1 MPLQR
6 EFKGLADHLGLY
18 LAGKV
23 PVELNT
29 FLNQQISAEDFVN
42 PPDFFRWQGVS
53 AAQAV
58 VVSSGAIPE
67 GEMRRVRWI
76 GCSMTGAATSSGIM
90 APVVFHLDDYF
101 GVNPLYINAP
111 GDLPAVNATIVS
123 GWTLPGNG
131 LLLLPGMAIGLQT
144 QVYTGVGNL
153 TVRGVYQAQT
163 IKI

>member
-42 PPDFFRWQGVS
+42 PPDFFRWNGVTGTQGLVV
-53 AAQAV
+53 AAPAV
-58 VVSSGAIPE
+58 PE
-67 GEMRRVRWI
+67 GEMHRVRWI
-76 GCSMTGAATSSGIM
+76 GCSITGAATSSGIV
-90 APVVFHLDDYF
+90 APCVFHLDEYF

-123 GWTLPGNG
+123 GWNLAGNG
-131 LLLLPGMAIGLQT
+131 LLLLPGMAVGLQT
-144 QVYTGVGNL
+144 QVFTGVGNL